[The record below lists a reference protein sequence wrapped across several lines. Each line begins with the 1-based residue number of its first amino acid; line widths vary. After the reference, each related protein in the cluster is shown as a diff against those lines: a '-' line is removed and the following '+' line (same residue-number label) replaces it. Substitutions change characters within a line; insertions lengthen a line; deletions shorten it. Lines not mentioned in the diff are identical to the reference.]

1 MISNLTILVFKVRT
15 IVMPA
20 FEIIVKWESGSVGL
34 ELRILSDS
42 WGWRMA
48 QRAKSLLCHHEN
60 WSSGAQ
66 HSCKCQVGE
75 AVFLVSQGTGDRGED
90 PQNEMDHKTSQ
101 ISEALGSMRDLASAS
116 EVESNQGKYWIRPHV
131 STGSNICACSPVHT
145 NVNMLP
151 QQHQCM
157 NVHACTSTP
166 IHMYGW
172 TYIHTH
178 RCRKEYHLT
187 PDIYWYMWATI
198 IMSCYDLL
206 FKYLLCHWHVPNTRQ
221 DEGCISV
228 SPSALTL
235 SDGCKNLSPPSW
247 GKCYVVSSRELRNRY
262 VGNEKCI

>member
-15 IVMPA
+15 IVMSA

-66 HSCKCQVGE
+66 HSCKCQLGE

-151 QQHQCM
+151 RQHQCM

-178 RCRKEYHLT
+178 TQMQER
-187 PDIYWYMWATI
+187 
-198 IMSCYDLL
+198 
-206 FKYLLCHWHVPNTRQ
+206 
-221 DEGCISV
+221 
-228 SPSALTL
+228 
-235 SDGCKNLSPPSW
+235 
-247 GKCYVVSSRELRNRY
+247 VSSDTWHLLIYVSYYNYELLWFTFQIFIMPLACAKYQARWG
-262 VGNEKCI
+262 VHFCVPFSSDTQWWM